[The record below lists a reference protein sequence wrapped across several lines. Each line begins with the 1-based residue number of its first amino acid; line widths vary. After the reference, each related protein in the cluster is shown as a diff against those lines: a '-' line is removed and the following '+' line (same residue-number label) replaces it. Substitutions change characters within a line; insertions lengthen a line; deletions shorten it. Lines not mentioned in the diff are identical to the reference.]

1 MYSKVETDK
10 AVPVGALSQALFL
23 CLDSR
28 ADFTVLYLSYEC
40 GRLPLILL

>member
-1 MYSKVETDK
+1 MYSKVETDR

-28 ADFTVLYLSYEC
+28 TDFTVLYLSYEC
-40 GRLPLILL
+40 SRLPLMLL